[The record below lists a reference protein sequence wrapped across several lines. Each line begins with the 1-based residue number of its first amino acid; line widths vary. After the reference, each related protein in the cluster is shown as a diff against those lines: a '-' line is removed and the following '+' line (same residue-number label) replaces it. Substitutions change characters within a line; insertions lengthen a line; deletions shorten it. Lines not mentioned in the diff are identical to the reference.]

1 MPWYDFICEVC
12 GIPKRSWRA
21 DDQNP
26 PRFCSRKCHG
36 IGLSKSKT
44 GKSLK
49 PPKYI
54 ITEIMAAQIRRVY
67 TAIPEKGQVRELA
80 KRLGL
85 PRWKVS
91 KFASQEGLIGIQRK
105 EPPWSEAELHILEQG
120 AHLSAAVLRRRLL
133 AAGFRRTEVGIVLK
147 RKRMRFLQNLEGQ
160 SATTLALCFGV
171 DAKTIIRYIEKGYLR
186 ASKRGTDRTLQQG
199 GDEWFIKDNAIKEF
213 VQTYPEYVD
222 FRKVDKIWLIDLLAG
237 SSSGHVKDSEGKGY
251 AAAQY

>member
-12 GIPKRSWRA
+12 ETPKRAWSA
-21 DDQNP
+21 DDQKP

-36 IGLSKSKT
+36 VGLSKSKT

-54 ITEIMAAQIRRVY
+54 ITEIQAAQIRRVY
-67 TAIPEKGQVRELA
+67 AAIPEKGAVRDLA

-91 KFASQEGLIGIQRK
+91 KFAAQEGLVGVQRK
-105 EPPWSEAELHILEQG
+105 EPPWSERELHILEQG
-120 AHLSAAVLRRRLL
+120 AHLCAAVLRRRLL
-133 AAGFRRTEVGIVLK
+133 AGGFRRTETGIVLK
-147 RKRMRFLQNLEGQ
+147 RRRMRFLQNLRGQ

-171 DAKTIIRYIEKGYLR
+171 DAKTVIRYIDKGYLR
-186 ASKRGTDRTLQQG
+186 ASKRGTARTLQQG
-199 GDEWFIKDNAIKEF
+199 GDEWFIKDAAIKEF
-213 VQTYPEYVD
+213 VQAYPEYVD
-222 FRKVDKIWLIDLLAG
+222 FRKVDKIWFIDLLAG
-237 SSSGHVKDSEGKGY
+237 SLSSHPKDSEGAGY